1 MILPHS
7 DNLNSNEI
15 RNDRLRIWM
24 ALGLV
29 LLISALVRYWD
40 INARSLWFDEAY
52 EFWVSR
58 SNIVD
63 LWKATATS
71 YQPPLFNF
79 LLHFWMKVSTSEV
92 WLRTLSVFFSLVGIA
107 GVFITANKFFGVK
120 AAVMAGLVLA
130 VMPADVRYA
139 QELGEYALLFSI
151 CSWLIYFHL
160 YVIEKKSW
168 RGWGICLIL
177 WLSGIYT
184 HYGAVIVIFSLSL
197 INLIYSLYRRDF
209 QNIIKQVIVS
219 LVFFLLALPLGSL
232 LFEQMSRQNS
242 STIIFGNLWTELKVF
257 FQSPGKTFA
266 FPILGFP
273 WTIIS
278 ISWINALLIIIFFLM
293 VYLLF
298 KGPKKQRILWYF
310 FLASYFTYYI
320 LVRLG
325 FYAYGGFGFRYMIV
339 LLPIFVLIMVG
350 VLYESFTGQFKVPI
364 IALLLIGALL
374 GISIYS
380 LPNRSL
386 SEKTRGK
393 MAWPEIEDMRNV
405 VDTLSKGNKHFPVYV
420 YYGAVPAYSY
430 YSRDTQFEL
439 EADDLPSTWIS
450 TCWSEKNSFSFCT
463 PGRSHFGLWNR
474 GLTEGELALSIMGV
488 FKEPPSNFYLVFSHT
503 YSNEDT
509 LSIESLEKY
518 AGYELVSKDSWSNA
532 SLYLVTKKNQIP

>member
-184 HYGAVIVIFSLSL
+184 
-197 INLIYSLYRRDF
+197 
-209 QNIIKQVIVS
+209 
-219 LVFFLLALPLGSL
+219 
-232 LFEQMSRQNS
+232 
-242 STIIFGNLWTELKVF
+242 
-257 FQSPGKTFA
+257 FA
-266 FPILGFP
+266 
-273 WTIIS
+273 
-278 ISWINALLIIIFFLM
+278 
-293 VYLLF
+293 
-298 KGPKKQRILWYF
+298 
-310 FLASYFTYYI
+310 
-320 LVRLG
+320 
-325 FYAYGGFGFRYMIV
+325 
-339 LLPIFVLIMVG
+339 
-350 VLYESFTGQFKVPI
+350 
-364 IALLLIGALL
+364 
-374 GISIYS
+374 
-380 LPNRSL
+380 
-386 SEKTRGK
+386 
-393 MAWPEIEDMRNV
+393 
-405 VDTLSKGNKHFPVYV
+405 H
-420 YYGAVPAYSY
+420 
-430 YSRDTQFEL
+430 
-439 EADDLPSTWIS
+439 
-450 TCWSEKNSFSFCT
+450 
-463 PGRSHFGLWNR
+463 
-474 GLTEGELALSIMGV
+474 
-488 FKEPPSNFYLVFSHT
+488 
-503 YSNEDT
+503 
-509 LSIESLEKY
+509 
-518 AGYELVSKDSWSNA
+518 
-532 SLYLVTKKNQIP
+532 